1 MYCFILFITY
11 NLIFTLYIL
20 SVYIVYA
27 ILFCPMILAY
37 MALLKGNNYICR
49 SIIISISLSPF
60 MKESK
65 NECDLN
71 ICFLCKNCIPE
82 WIPAIAAHRKS
93 FKLKKG
99 EQIFK
104 EGDAVNGM
112 FFISK
117 GTVKVHKR
125 WDKEKDLIIRF
136 AKTGDMLGHLGL
148 GKDPVF
154 PVTATALEPVV
165 VCYVEMAFFESTLRV
180 NPGFTYKLMRFFA
193 DELQESEKR
202 MRNLAHMSV
211 KARIAQA
218 FLSLMDKFGTDKNGL
233 IGLEITQQDI
243 SSYAG
248 VSYETLF
255 KVNQELK
262 RLEIIEI
269 NGKAITIKVEERLIQ
284 IVKEDNQQ

>member
-1 MYCFILFITY
+1 
-11 NLIFTLYIL
+11 
-20 SVYIVYA
+20 
-27 ILFCPMILAY
+27 
-37 MALLKGNNYICR
+37 
-49 SIIISISLSPF
+49 

-65 NECDLN
+65 SSCNLN
-71 ICFLCKNCIPE
+71 TCFLCKNCLPD
-82 WIPAIAAHRKS
+82 WIPAIGVYRKN
-93 FKLKKG
+93 FEVKKG

-104 EGDAVNGM
+104 EGDSVTGIY
-112 FFISK
+112 FIFK
-117 GTVKVHKR
+117 GTVKVHKS

-136 AKTGDMLGHLGL
+136 AKPGDMLGHMGL
-148 GKDPVF
+148 GKNPVF

-165 VCYVEMAFFESTLRV
+165 LCYLDLAFFESTLNV

-218 FLSLMDKFGTDKNGL
+218 FLALKEKFGTDNSGL
-233 IGLEITQQDI
+233 LGIEITQQDI
-243 SSYAG
+243 SSFAG

-262 RLEIIEI
+262 KLKIIEI
-269 NGKAITIKVEERLIQ
+269 NGKSVFINEQGPLEE
-284 IVKEDNQQ
+284 IVKEDNQ